1 MIIKTCV
8 KIVLAF
14 TVVLAMLGSS
24 SAAIAAPPN
33 GVDHLRGRWDGVVE
47 GLFDGNQTFI
57 LMLDEFHPDP
67 NDSSATLYNGC
78 MAVGTGAAYAPVSAR
93 FVSVGGGNY
102 DMTLFGTAGGVVIK
116 LVGTAST
123 NDATVTDD
131 PASGAWQ
138 TAEQTGTWSAYHHDR
153 REPKCPAVQLGD
165 GLYFFSSVNGVVNIN
180 PDESRFEQ
188 NILDGSANIVSSGMQ
203 VVLPD
208 GSTVVVPFYTDLFS
222 PSVDFISEFRFL
234 EGYSDLPVVGR
245 TYTFTLL
252 DVFGDPI
259 PGTTQ
264 TDVWY
269 ACTMDAPRNVSA
281 FMDMSGMQVTWD
293 AVAPAAGFDPTN
305 QLGFYQ
311 IELYPDAGGGFVYG
325 SNGILSATHTIPLAT
340 FNGNAPGSPDGYDLG
355 ASLSELPDRSYSFD
369 VISFSEGF
377 NPGSVGLECQIR
389 HSSERQRFTKEG
401 DAITITNGDDEPIS
415 DTLIVA
421 ENAPVQIAVAM
432 LFDWPQAQDMFDAVQ
447 MAIDDHGTIQG
458 FSVQQNQYD
467 AGCDSQ
473 TGEDAANAIIANAQN
488 AGVVGPFCSVSTE
501 GALPILED
509 VSMVMISFG
518 NTRPSLP
525 SLGPTMF
532 NRVVVTDPDFDNYWH
547 AQISSLQSVLD
558 WEADFAARYGRAP
571 SDLARYAYDAT
582 LVLLSQIEATGG
594 VNLDGDLVIDRNDL
608 AAAVRGTT
616 GFPGVTGIINLDA
629 DGNRIP

>member
-1 MIIKTCV
+1 MLR
-8 KIVLAF
+8 KILFPVLLI
-14 TVVLAMLGSS
+14 VVLTVGTTGVAYAS
-24 SAAIAAPPN
+24 PPN
-33 GVDHLRGRWDGVVE
+33 GVDHLRGRWDGTLY
-47 GLFDGNQTFI
+47 GLFGEDQSFR
-57 LMLDEFHPDP
+57 LLLDESQPDP
-67 NDSSATLYNGC
+67 NDSQAALYNGC
-78 MAVGTGAAYAPVSAR
+78 MAVGYHGQYAPVSAR
-93 FVSVGGGNY
+93 VVSLGNGEY
-102 DMTLFGTAGGVVIK
+102 DLTLFGTASGAVIK
-116 LVGTAST
+116 LTGLIETRGAS
-123 NDATVTDD
+123 VRDD
-131 PASGAWQ
+131 SAGGAWQ
-138 TAEQTGTWSAYHHDR
+138 NFEGEGEWLAIHHDR
-153 REPKCPAVQLGD
+153 RNPKCPAVQLGD
-165 GLYFFSSVNGVVNIN
+165 QLYFFSSVNGVVNVN
-180 PDESRFEQ
+180 PDESLFEEH
-188 NILDGSANIVSSGMQ
+188 ILNGSANIVSSGMQ

-222 PSVDFISEFRFL
+222 PTVDFVSEFRFL
-234 EGYSDLPVVGR
+234 QGYSNLPVVGEA
-245 TYTFTLL
+245 YSFTLL
-252 DVFGDPI
+252 DVFGNPI

-264 TDVWY
+264 TDIWY
-269 ACTMDAPRNVSA
+269 ACTMDAPRNVAA

-355 ASLSELPDRSYSFD
+355 ASLSELPDGSYSFD

-401 DAITITNGDDEPIS
+401 DVITITNGDDEPIS
-415 DTLIVA
+415 DTLVVA

-432 LFDWPQAQDMFDAVQ
+432 WFDWPQAQDMFDAVQ

-488 AGVVGPFCSVSTE
+488 AGVVGPFCSISTE
-501 GALPILED
+501 GALPVFEN
-509 VSMVMISFG
+509 VNMVMISFA
-518 NTRPSLP
+518 NTRFNLP
-525 SLGPTMF
+525 SFGPTMF
-532 NRVVVTDPDFDNYWH
+532 NRVVVTDLDFDNWH
-547 AQISSLQSVLD
+547 TQIGGLQSVLD

-571 SDLARYAYDAT
+571 SDLARYAYDAA
-582 LVLLSQIEATGG
+582 LVLLAHIEATGTM
-594 VNLDGDLVIDRNDL
+594 NLDGDLVIDRNVL

-616 GFPGVTGIINLDA
+616 GFSGVTGSINLDG